1 MTYARRVRHGAEV
14 VLGFLWF
21 SLKSRWVDR
30 GDFLIG
36 AISIALHQGLGIAFL
51 SVVFGHIPQLAGWS
65 FPEVLFIFG
74 AFHTVTGLFYL
85 VFSWTMWF
93 SNVYL
98 VNRRLDVVLC
108 RPAPALLQIIAEG
121 IGRSLAELPGLA
133 FGIAI
138 LVYSARQMSMA
149 ISLPQALVFALLVL
163 AGAATL
169 GGLFTLLA
177 LSSFWFGA
185 TRSAAEPL
193 LPVLDFAQYPLTIYA
208 KWLRFAFTFVLP
220 LGAVSF
226 WPSIW
231 LLRAPPSA
239 SSLVVL
245 PWTVAIWGA
254 VSIAWRQGVR
264 RYQSA
269 GT

>member
-1 MTYARRVRHGAEV
+1 MTFARRSCHGAAV
-14 VLGFLWF
+14 VLAFLWL

-36 AISIALHQGLGIAFL
+36 AVSIALHQGLGIAFL
-51 SVVFGHIPQLAGWS
+51 SVVFGHIPRLAGWS
-65 FPEVLFIFG
+65 FPEVLLVFG

-98 VNRRLDVVLC
+98 INRRLDAVLC
-108 RPAPALLQIIAEG
+108 RPVPALLQIVAEG
-121 IGRSLAELPGLA
+121 VGRSLAELPGLA
-133 FGIAI
+133 FGVAI
-138 LVYSARQMSMA
+138 LAYSAGRMGLEV
-149 ISLPQALVFALLVL
+149 SLPQVIVFAFLLL

-177 LSSFWFGA
+177 LSAFWFRA

-208 KWLRFAFTFVLP
+208 GWLRFVFTFVLP
-220 LGAVSF
+220 LGAVSY
-226 WPSIW
+226 WPSAW
-231 LLRAPPSA
+231 FLGANRLATV
-239 SSLVVL
+239 LVVL
-245 PWTVAIWGA
+245 PWTLAVWAM
-254 VSIAWRQGVR
+254 VSIVWARGVR